1 MGALDRAFE
10 ALGSVRSS
18 ALLSTLLA
26 GAALVSGVV
35 PQGKTA
41 DDLARAADAA
51 DLHRLAAWGLTDIY
65 TSNWFYALLVLLA
78 GNALAFVILQRFGRS
93 GPALPDKAP
102 AKASAKASALAS
114 RPERALEEARAV
126 LISALGAPV
135 RSSADG
141 AKAELVFDS
150 GAFARR
156 APLLLHFA
164 IVTMVLGAAL
174 FAREQAE
181 GGGVAHGVFTIFDR
195 QTRTT
200 GHFDIVAGEP
210 FTFFQYPTQWV
221 LRDYVP
227 SRDGLGPAVRFQR
240 AGSAQEMPREVWIYL
255 NAPPGFDERHR
266 ADDVAITAQS
276 LRLEPL
282 PGRGLSASA
291 GGPFVA
297 LGLAL
302 VVLALAAQSQP
313 AGRVF
318 VRFDG
323 DEVELIGV
331 ALAGSEDRF
340 ARAFSGWAKRVER
353 AIASYA

>member
-1 MGALDRAFE
+1 MLR
-10 ALGSVRSS
+10 
-18 ALLSTLLA
+18 
-26 GAALVSGVV
+26 
-35 PQGKTA
+35 
-41 DDLARAADAA
+41 
-51 DLHRLAAWGLTDIY
+51 
-65 TSNWFYALLVLLA
+65 
-78 GNALAFVILQRFGRS
+78 
-93 GPALPDKAP
+93 
-102 AKASAKASALAS
+102 ASALAS

-126 LISALGAPV
+126 LSSALGAPV
-135 RSSADG
+135 RSIADG
-141 AKAELVFDS
+141 AKVELVFDS

-156 APLLLHFA
+156 APIFLHFA

-181 GGGVAHGVFTIFDR
+181 GGGVAHGVFSIFDR

-200 GHFDIVAGEP
+200 GHFDIVAGES

-221 LRDYVP
+221 LRDYVVD
-227 SRDGLGPAVRFQR
+227 RNGLGPAVRFQR
-240 AGSAQEMPREVWIYL
+240 AGSAQEMPREVWIYEK
-255 NAPPGFDERHR
+255 APLQAGPDGRLMGFDERHR
-266 ADDVAITAQS
+266 ADDVAITALS
-276 LRLEPL
+276 LKLDPL
-282 PGRGLSASA
+282 PGRGLSASV